1 MTTLE
6 LETPAPVVDLDRMER
21 NLSRWHVKSHKCT
34 EIARRQLELGAT
46 GLTCQTLGEAETM
59 ADAGFL
65 DLLVPTNVVGE
76 LKLARL
82 AGLLERAAMTVAVDD
97 VRVLTGLAQAPDGS
111 VYISDLV
118 KGKIWRVVYKG

>member
-21 NLSRWHVKSHKCT
+21 NLSRWQARCDELGFANRPHVKTHKST

-46 GLTCQTLGEAETM
+46 GLTCQKLGEAETM

-76 LKLARL
+76 LSSRGSLDCSNAR
-82 AGLLERAAMTVAVDD
+82 R
-97 VRVLTGLAQAPDGS
+97 
-111 VYISDLV
+111 
-118 KGKIWRVVYKG
+118 